1 MKNIIKIG
9 VILFLFIINNNFAQ
23 MCLVA
28 NKSFGEIKLTKE
40 EAINIV
46 LMRRTAIKNQKI
58 RLLDIKGQNEKQI
71 EFFKKLGY
79 ELTEI
84 RKTWMKN
91 VLTGKANSPLQ
102 VSTFEEMKAK
112 IIEIQN
118 AVGYLP
124 KNLCDQNVIIL
135 YETE

>member
-1 MKNIIKIG
+1 
-9 VILFLFIINNNFAQ
+9 